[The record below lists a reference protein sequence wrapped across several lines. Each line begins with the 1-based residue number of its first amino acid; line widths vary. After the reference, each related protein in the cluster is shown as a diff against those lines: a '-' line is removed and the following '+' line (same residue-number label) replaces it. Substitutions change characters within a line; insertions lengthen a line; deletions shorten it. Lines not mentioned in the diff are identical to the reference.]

1 MPRLTP
7 PLALDDPTA
16 RTYDLWPAFDW
27 SNSLTYATWIATIDA
42 ALPASVAATK
52 TSLGASS
59 NAARDLY
66 RYTAGLGAY
75 TVLLNGGIHGN
86 EKIGMAAAFRWFAWF
101 AAGQDR
107 LAARLRRALRVIYV
121 PTANPASFRSARKN
135 GNGVD
140 INRNFPFYWS
150 LFSDTDP
157 SSNFYKGASS
167 ASEPE
172 TVILQGLLED
182 EDVRAVLD
190 LHDFDNAGD
199 DSLSYVGPSPW
210 CLGHRG
216 IVEAAVQSWQAA
228 YNADRALTVSDL
240 LPNSGEPTWLN
251 YANWY
256 IREEKGISNA
266 AVLTVECYGDLES
279 STSTLTTQA
288 ALSKYNGLVT
298 HFLLHWLRDG
308 QRPPATYIPVWK
320 AYRDSEDAATSI
332 TAGGTLIDTS
342 DATAL
347 TFSAVRPTTNG
358 NTLQSYVRIVPIC
371 PGELIIEA
379 RGYVAGDSAAA
390 GTDDGGRVN
399 FSVTVNNASIGHGVT
414 SVLVPDV
421 VTDDDRVNFV
431 IGARYTV
438 DTVDA
443 ATVYDVRL
451 ICDREWAK
459 TFYLKRYSMFVW
471 FVPNTT
477 VQPIPRCNP

>member
-1 MPRLTP
+1 MGRLTP
-7 PLALDDPTA
+7 FPPLVDPVWRA
-16 RTYDLWPAFDW
+16 YNLWAAFDW
-27 SNSLTYATWIATIDA
+27 SGSLTYSDFLTTIDGL
-42 ALPASVAATK
+42 LPASVVATK

-59 NAARDLY
+59 NASRNLY
-66 RYTAGLGAY
+66 RYTAGSGTA

-86 EKIGMAAAFRWFAWF
+86 EKIGMAAALRWFQWF
-101 AAGQDR
+101 ASGSDVLAGQ
-107 LAARLRRALRVIYV
+107 LRRALRVIYV
-121 PTANPASFRSARKN
+121 PCANPGSFRSQRKN
-135 GNGVD
+135 ANGVD
-140 INRNFPFYWS
+140 INRNFPFYWD
-150 LFSDTDP
+150 LFSVTDP
-157 SSNFYKGASS
+157 SSNFYKGTAAS
-167 ASEPE
+167 SEPE
-172 TVILQGLLED
+172 TVILQGLLTD
-182 EDVRAVLD
+182 EDVRVVLD
-190 LHDFDNAGD
+190 LHDFDSSGD

-210 CLGHRG
+210 SLGHRG
-216 IVEAAVQSWQAA
+216 IVDAAVLSWQAA
-228 YNADRALTVSDL
+228 YNADRSLTISDL

-251 YANWY
+251 YANWRL
-256 IREEKGISNA
+256 REGKGIANA

-279 STSTLTTQA
+279 STSTDTTRA

-332 TAGGTLIDTS
+332 TAGGTMVDTS

-358 NTLQSYVRIVPIC
+358 DTIQSYVRVVPIC

-379 RGYVAGDSAAA
+379 RGYVSGDSAAA
-390 GTDDGGRVN
+390 GTDDGGRIN

-443 ATVYDVRL
+443 ETVYDVRL

-477 VQPIPRCNP
+477 TQPIPRCNP